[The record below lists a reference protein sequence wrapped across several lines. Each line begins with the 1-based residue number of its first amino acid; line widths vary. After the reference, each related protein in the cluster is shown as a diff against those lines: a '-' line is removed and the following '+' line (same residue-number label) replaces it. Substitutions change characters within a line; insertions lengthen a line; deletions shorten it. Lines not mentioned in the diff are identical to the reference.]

1 MKEIC
6 IVNNGENINKIKYM
20 YNDNT
25 LKQSNNKIK
34 GFNYVEL
41 KSGSDDIIIVKNYRP
56 YFLYK
61 MKDGETLL
69 DIVAKGF
76 NVDSGDN
83 VVANDIVI
91 LSKPNSLRHVV
102 KPLETLE
109 KIASKYNI
117 SKVDIMTTNNLKTDK
132 LFVGQILWI

>member
-6 IVNNGENINKIKYM
+6 IINNGENINKIKYM

-41 KSGSDDIIIVKNYRP
+41 KSGSDDIIVVKNYRP
-56 YFLYK
+56 YFIYK

-76 NVDSGDN
+76 NVDNGDN

-117 SKVDIMTTNNLKTDK
+117 LKVDIMTTNNLKTDK